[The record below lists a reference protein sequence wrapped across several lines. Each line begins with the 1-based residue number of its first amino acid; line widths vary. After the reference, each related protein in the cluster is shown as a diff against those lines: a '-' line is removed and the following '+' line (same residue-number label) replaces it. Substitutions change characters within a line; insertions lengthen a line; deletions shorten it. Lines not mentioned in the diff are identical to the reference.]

1 MAAATNAA
9 IRNTAD
15 SGAIQVTAV
24 AVQPGAY
31 DIGSYEDFSGG
42 RNTIA
47 LSLNGCPTRAA
58 GALTIS
64 RDAFPDVEA
73 GEALALRYEAKVNTE
88 EEVSAVKAATVVFT
102 IAAVE

>member
-1 MAAATNAA
+1 MLFLSPT
-9 IRNTAD
+9 
-15 SGAIQVTAV
+15 QAV
-24 AVQPGAY
+24 
-31 DIGSYEDFSGG
+31 
-42 RNTIA
+42 
-47 LSLNGCPTRAA
+47 

-73 GEALALRYEAKVNTE
+73 GEALALRYEAKVNTA